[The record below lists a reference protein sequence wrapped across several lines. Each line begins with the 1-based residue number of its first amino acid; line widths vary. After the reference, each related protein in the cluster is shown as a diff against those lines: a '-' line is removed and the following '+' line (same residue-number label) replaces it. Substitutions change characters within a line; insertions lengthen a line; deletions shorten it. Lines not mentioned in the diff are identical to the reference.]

1 MRKSVGSCSVM
12 YTTPTDFSHIY
23 TIIIYF
29 LYCKGWGGSCL
40 YTTPTP
46 IRLSILLSFIF
57 SLSKGL
63 YTTPTDFS
71 HICTILIYFLLLQGV
86 GGAHVCTLH
95 QPQSVYLYCYLL
107 FCWLVI
113 FGCGKLYFQ
122 YNLC

>member
-71 HICTILIYFLLLQGV
+71 HIYTIIIYFLYCKGWGGSCLYTTPTPIRLSILLSFILLV
-86 GGAHVCTLH
+86 SNFWLRKIIF
-95 QPQSVYLYCYLL
+95 SV
-107 FCWLVI
+107 
-113 FGCGKLYFQ
+113 
-122 YNLC
+122 